1 MNILLKK
8 FIVVIIFI
16 DILVMIEFYKFDFL
30 NRKNWDLLKDKSG
43 RWYNVKNY
51 LEEILSLFKFVY
63 INLKEFKLVIL
74 VFVKCEIY
82 V

>member
-1 MNILLKK
+1 
-8 FIVVIIFI
+8 
-16 DILVMIEFYKFDFL
+16 MIEFYKFDFL